1 MSLVSEAIERATS
14 QFQASPKVLA
24 LLEAIVGPLDVVN
37 ATTDEFKTERW
48 IDTAIGKQ
56 LDGCGYIVGELRA
69 GRDDD
74 EYRKAIRF
82 RVFVNISE
90 GTPDALIDG
99 LRYLIDSDDYQYLEM
114 YPATAIMFANG
125 PDVPIDIHHQMQDL
139 APAGI
144 SDVPVLVSYAEL
156 PFRFS
161 KASRNGELFVN
172 GKNDYLTANGSDI
185 QVTAQSIGDTGP
197 TFGGIAPAELTA
209 GDQLIDVNGHILVI
223 HAQNYQT
230 QIESGYHLT
239 GVFQ

>member
-1 MSLVSEAIERATS
+1 MSLVSEALERATS

-24 LLEAIVGPLDVVN
+24 LLEAIVGPLDAVK

-74 EYRKAIRF
+74 AYRKAIRF

-90 GTPDALIDG
+90 GTPGALING
-99 LRYLIDSDDYQYLEM
+99 LQYLIDSDDYQYLEM
-114 YPATAIMFANG
+114 YQATAILFANG
-125 PDVPIDIHHQMQDL
+125 PDVSIDIHDKMQDL
-139 APAGI
+139 APAAI
-144 SDVPVLVSYAEL
+144 SDIPVLISYTEL
-156 PFRFS
+156 PFRFDKIS
-161 KASRNGELFVN
+161 TGGELFVN

-185 QVTAQSIGDTGP
+185 QITAVSNVNVGP
-197 TFGGIAPAELTA
+197 SFGGIAPAELTA
-209 GDQLIDVNGHILVI
+209 GVQLIDVNGSILVI
-223 HAQNYQT
+223 HAENYQT
-230 QIESGYHLT
+230 HIESGYHLT

>member
-1 MSLVSEAIERATS
+1 MSLVSEALERATS

-24 LLEAIVGPLDVVN
+24 LLEAIVGPLDVVK

-114 YPATAIMFANG
+114 YPATAILFANG

-144 SDVPVLVSYAEL
+144 SDVPVMVSYAEL
-156 PFRFS
+156 PFRFAKES
-161 KASRNGELFVN
+161 TAGELFVN
-172 GKNDYLTANGSDI
+172 GKTSYLTANGSDI
-185 QVTAQSIGDTGP
+185 KVSAESGNITGP

-209 GDQLIDVNGHILVI
+209 GVQLIDVNGSILVV
-223 HAQNYQT
+223 HAENYQT
-230 QIESGYHLT
+230 KIESWHS
-239 GVFQ
+239 Q

>member
-1 MSLVSEAIERATS
+1 MSLVIEALERATS

-24 LLEAIVGPLDVVN
+24 LLAAIVGPLDDVT

-56 LDGCGYIVGELRA
+56 LDGCGYIVGELRN

-74 EYRKAIRF
+74 AYRKAIRF
-82 RVFVNISE
+82 RVFVNVSE
-90 GTPDALIDG
+90 GTPSALIKG
-99 LRYLIDSDDYQYLEM
+99 LQYLIDSDEYQYLEL
-114 YPATAIMFANG
+114 YPATAILFANG
-125 PDVPIDIHHQMQDL
+125 PDVPVDIHNQIQDL

-161 KASRNGELFVN
+161 KSYQAGELFVN

-197 TFGGIAPAELTA
+197 TFGGISPAELEA
-209 GDQLIDVNGHILVI
+209 GAQLIDVNGSILVI

-230 QIESGYHLT
+230 KIESGYHLT